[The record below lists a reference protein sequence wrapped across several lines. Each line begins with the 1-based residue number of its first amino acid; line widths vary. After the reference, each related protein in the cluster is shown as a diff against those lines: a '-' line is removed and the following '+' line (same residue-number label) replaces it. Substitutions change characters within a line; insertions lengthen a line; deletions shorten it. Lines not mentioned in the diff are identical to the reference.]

1 MNPLR
6 LMGVGF
12 GLLASS
18 WLVVFL
24 MVLRVLPADLAL
36 ALVSYGASVAGLGLA
51 VVGAALWARSKRSR

>member
-12 GLLASS
+12 GLLAAS
-18 WLVVFL
+18 WAVVFL

-36 ALVSYGASVAGLGLA
+36 ALVSYGASVAGLGLG